1 MRLDY
6 DKTYYLFLSLYI
18 NVILELSQSLPHYF
32 VSNTKKR
39 LSFHFI
45 PLLFHFIPLSS
56 SLPFII
62 TIPFV
67 FIFLLPKAKIQRT
80 TSCAICCH
88 SISVTPVAIKLLG
101 F

>member
-1 MRLDY
+1 MIKLI
-6 DKTYYLFLSLYI
+6 TYSSLSLHQRDTRAI
-18 NVILELSQSLPHYF
+18 TISSPLFCQQHQKAPL
-32 VSNTKKR
+32 
-39 LSFHFI
+39 FHFI
-45 PLLFHFIPLSS
+45 PLLFHFVPLSS
-56 SLPFII
+56 PLPFLI

-67 FIFLLPKAKIQRT
+67 FIFLLPKATIQRT